1 MPKSSRRTM
10 KRSSSGSDSEWSG
23 SSKSSRSSSSSRRRR
38 ATGARSRR
46 STAARTAE
54 VFPPKPR
61 IGHPNQLPKPEL
73 RAKLMAPV
81 LARVGTTISSVSE
94 VTPNTRYLVMTTNR
108 KNQSVAYCLKATGTS
123 GESATFYMRDFRNA
137 GFGVGA
143 GEVRATAAHVYK
155 ITPELKSSLE
165 AEGMWFNEN
174 EYSR

>member
-10 KRSSSGSDSEWSG
+10 KRSSSGSDSDWSG

-46 STAARTAE
+46 TVE

-81 LARVGTTISSVSE
+81 LSRVGTTISSISE

-108 KNQSVAYCLKATGTS
+108 KNQSVAYCLKATGSS
-123 GESATFYMRDFRNA
+123 GDSATFYMRDFRNA
-137 GFGVGA
+137 SFGVGA

-155 ITPELKSSLE
+155 ITPELKSNLE